1 MQIEGDSEARKPK
14 AQGTVRNSL
23 WRTAMIM
30 ILPSLLL
37 LGVFYFY
44 PLIRLLPQ
52 SIYEDGFTMRNF
64 KRFFSEPLYTG
75 TLLRTLKVCAVVTLV
90 NVLVGYPVAYV
101 LSIARPR
108 VARVLMIL
116 VIVPFWMSLL
126 VRTYSWMVILQRN
139 GIINRLLMAIGLVE
153 SPLKFMYTEF
163 AVSMGMTHILLPF
176 MILPVYSVLAGVD
189 PNLALAAATMGA
201 TPWKAFFRVTLPLS
215 MPGVAAGVLLVFV
228 QSLGFYVTPML
239 LGGPQ
244 TLMISSLIDRQMFRL
259 LNWPFGAAISLILL
273 TLALVFMIG
282 FDKVF
287 GLDTIQEKMI

>member
-1 MQIEGDSEARKPK
+1 MKIAGGAR
-14 AQGTVRNSL
+14 RNSP
-23 WRTAMIM
+23 WRSAMIM

-37 LGVFYFY
+37 LAVFYFY

-52 SIYEDGFTMRNF
+52 SVYEDGFTMHNF
-64 KRFFSEPLYTG
+64 KRFFSERLYTD
-75 TLLRTLKVCAVVTLV
+75 TLLRTLKVCAVVTIV
-90 NVLVGYPVAYV
+90 NVVMGYPVAYV
-101 LSIARPR
+101 LSTVKPR
-108 VARVLMIL
+108 VSRILLIL

-126 VRTYSWMVILQRN
+126 VRTYSWMVMLQRN
-139 GIINRLLMAIGLVE
+139 GVMNKLLMALGLVD

-163 AVSMGMTHILLPF
+163 AVAIGMTHILLPF
-176 MILPVYSVLAGVD
+176 MILPVYSVLSGID
-189 PNLALAAATMGA
+189 PDLTLAASTMGA
-201 TPWKAFFRVTLPLS
+201 TPWRAFFRVTLPLS
-215 MPGVAAGVLLVFV
+215 VPGIAAGILLVFV

-273 TLALVFMIG
+273 ALALVFMIG

-287 GLDTIQEKMI
+287 GLDTIQDKMI